1 MSYLYKSNSETLL
14 VQVVPLSNT
23 KIFSQNHLIEKG
35 VFNGGKDFKELLPR
49 KLSKGKFPLVA
60 GKPSILILQPTN
72 TYPANSKYNPCNFRG
87 RTDLRF

>member
-1 MSYLYKSNSETLL
+1 MA
-14 VQVVPLSNT
+14 
-23 KIFSQNHLIEKG
+23 
-35 VFNGGKDFKELLPR
+35 GKDFKELLPR

-60 GKPSILILQPTN
+60 VKPSILILQPTN